1 MIIFT
6 FIGVFLILYGIVY
19 FVIGSP
25 LVVYEKIQ
33 DYRKGVM
40 GNIEKKQWKWVLII
54 WSIVLILSSII
65 IAKVS

>member
-6 FIGVFLILYGIVY
+6 FIGVFLILYGIGY

-40 GNIEKKQWKWVLII
+40 SNIGKKQWQWVLII

>member
-40 GNIEKKQWKWVLII
+40 SNIEKKQWQWVLII

>member
-6 FIGVFLILYGIVY
+6 FIGVFLILYGIGY

-40 GNIEKKQWKWVLII
+40 SNIEKKQWQWVLIL

>member
-1 MIIFT
+1 MIILT

-40 GNIEKKQWKWVLII
+40 SNIEKKQWQWVLII

>member
-6 FIGVFLILYGIVY
+6 FIGVFLILYGIGY

-40 GNIEKKQWKWVLII
+40 SNIEKKQWQWVRII

>member
-6 FIGVFLILYGIVY
+6 FIGVFLIRYGIGY

-40 GNIEKKQWKWVLII
+40 SNIEKKQWQWVLII

>member
-6 FIGVFLILYGIVY
+6 FIGVFLILYGIGY

-40 GNIEKKQWKWVLII
+40 GNIEKKQWQWVLII
-54 WSIVLILSSII
+54 CSIVLILSSII

>member
-6 FIGVFLILYGIVY
+6 FIGVFLILYGIGY

-25 LVVYEKIQ
+25 LVVYENIQ

-40 GNIEKKQWKWVLII
+40 GHIEKQQWQWVLII

>member
-6 FIGVFLILYGIVY
+6 FIGVFLILYGIGY

-40 GNIEKKQWKWVLII
+40 SNIEKKQWQWVLII

>member
-65 IAKVS
+65 IAKAS

>member
-6 FIGVFLILYGIVY
+6 FIGVFLILYGIGY

-40 GNIEKKQWKWVLII
+40 GNIENKQWQWVLII

>member
-6 FIGVFLILYGIVY
+6 FIGVFLILYGIGY

-40 GNIEKKQWKWVLII
+40 SNIEKKQWQWVLII

-65 IAKVS
+65 IAKVN